1 MLWIFFTLVAAFLWA
16 IVNILDKFIITNKVK
31 DPILA
36 TIFSGIATFFLFI
49 LVSLIVGNIFL
60 SIKVIIIAALAGVS
74 YNIAVWLYYIVLS
87 KEEVSKYVP
96 IIATAP
102 IFVTIFAFC
111 FLGERLSFLQY
122 LGIIIIVLGA
132 ILIGVKKNSYKLTL
146 GTSFLVAISAAIF
159 FALRNIFIKFATP
172 EANIWSILFWVG
184 IGGISSIF
192 LFLLF
197 QPASLKR
204 IKTKDIFLFV
214 LIGVITAIAFFIFTK
229 ALSIGSV
236 SLVSGLVN
244 VELLFVFFMATFL
257 SIFYSKIIKEKISKK
272 IIAQKL
278 FAIII
283 IIVGAI
289 LII

>member
-1 MLWIFFTLVAAFLWA
+1 MLWVFLALLAAFLWS
-16 IVNILDKFIITNKVK
+16 IVNILDKFAITNKVK
-31 DPILA
+31 DPIIA
-36 TIFSGIATFFLFI
+36 TILSGVATFLLFI
-49 LVSLIVGNIFL
+49 LASLVIGKIFL
-60 SIKVIIIAALAGVS
+60 PVKVIIFAFLAGVF
-74 YNIAVWLYYIVLS
+74 YNVAVWLYYIVLS
-87 KEEVSKYVP
+87 KEEVSRYIP

-102 IFVTIFAFC
+102 IFVTIFAFI
-111 FLGERLSFLQY
+111 FLGERLSFLKY

-132 ILIGVKKNSYKLTL
+132 ILIGIKKNTYKLAL
-146 GTSFLVAISAAIF
+146 GASFLVAISAAIF

-172 EANIWSILFWVG
+172 EANVWSILFWVG

-197 QPASLKR
+197 QSGNLKK
-204 IKTKDIFLFV
+204 IQTEDSFLFL
-214 LIGVITAIAFFIFTK
+214 LIGIITAIAFFVFTA

-244 VELLFVFFMATFL
+244 VELLVVFLMATFL
-257 SIFYSKIIKEKISKK
+257 SLFYPKIIKEKVTRK

-278 FAIII
+278 FAITII
-283 IIVGAI
+283 IIGAI